1 MIYYMFYG
9 LISMFKLLP
18 PQIDQLI
25 VLAISSSL
33 YFATGALILFM
44 KYNFYILAVPLGLLF
59 VDIVY
64 YLWNRTNVT
73 NEPNEST
80 STPQQKKRMFRAHRM
95 KPVTGA
101 SAPTAPTTDNGMGIS
116 IQQNTGQDQSGNTGQ
131 NQHVFTPPDPMESV
145 DRLREST
152 STSDVVNLNG
162 ELDTIHEVDVETDSN
177 VSSNDSIDIHTNCD
191 EPVDI
196 NDDMIEI

>member
-1 MIYYMFYG
+1 
-9 LISMFKLLP
+9 
-18 PQIDQLI
+18 
-25 VLAISSSL
+25 
-33 YFATGALILFM
+33 
-44 KYNFYILAVPLGLLF
+44 
-59 VDIVY
+59 
-64 YLWNRTNVT
+64 
-73 NEPNEST
+73 
-80 STPQQKKRMFRAHRM
+80 
-95 KPVTGA
+95 
-101 SAPTAPTTDNGMGIS
+101 
-116 IQQNTGQDQSGNTGQ
+116 
-131 NQHVFTPPDPMESV
+131 MESV